1 VIFPLVVLAIVFILI
16 AVRQVGRFRIR
27 IWQIMLGGALT
38 VLFTGQISLSA
49 AAGAINPDVM
59 LFLFGMFVVGAAVSE
74 SGYLNSVSC
83 RIFSRANSQDHFLLL
98 LILTMGLFSA
108 VLMNDTMAVIGTP
121 LVLYWA
127 GRWGIDR
134 KAVLL
139 ALCFAITIGS
149 VVTPIGNPQNLLV
162 ASYSG
167 LGNAFIPFFVYLG
180 VPTIISLVAAWW
192 IVRYFYPA
200 KPGQRPPA
208 EVETVRDP
216 SLALLA
222 KISLITVVIFVAV
235 RILAGFVGVIT
246 LPLMVI
252 ALAAAVP
259 LLILSPRRTELI
271 RKVDWYTLIF
281 FASMFV
287 LMQSVYNTG
296 AFQLVMDPQAVR
308 SIPLIMTTAVIVSQF
323 ISNVPFVALFQPII
337 IQQGMPVPR
346 ILALAAGS
354 TIAGNLT
361 ILGAASNV
369 IVIQNAEKE
378 GYGLSFVEFMK
389 PGVLLTAF
397 NLVVYSI
404 FLSI

>member
-1 VIFPLVVLAIVFILI
+1 
-16 AVRQVGRFRIR
+16 
-27 IWQIMLGGALT
+27 
-38 VLFTGQISLSA
+38 
-49 AAGAINPDVM
+49 M